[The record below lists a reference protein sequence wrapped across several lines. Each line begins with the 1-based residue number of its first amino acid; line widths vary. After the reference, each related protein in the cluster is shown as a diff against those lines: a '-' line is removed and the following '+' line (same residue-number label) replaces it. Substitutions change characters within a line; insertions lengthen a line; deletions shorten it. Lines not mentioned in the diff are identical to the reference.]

1 MRLEK
6 AIKKIEKALG
16 VEVKETYNGRYSF
29 QYGNQVASF
38 LTQARYDYDD
48 EGNYGPIENEVEV
61 HNWHIRSENDHT
73 DIQTDYFAGYYVDN
87 CTQFINQLKP
97 PAPKFAVG
105 SLVRGKTNKRAT
117 RQGYAG
123 KTGLV
128 REIGHYVKIQ
138 WMGEE
143 YPSQYNYGY
152 PERDIELVSAAA

>member
-1 MRLEK
+1 MKHETIL
-6 AIKKIEKALG
+6 KKVKKALG
-16 VEVKETYNGRYSF
+16 VEAQKGYNGKWYAE
-29 QYGNQVASF
+29 YDGQVISWYAKKPWDNPDGPLVGELFHVRSVG
-38 LTQARYDYDD
+38 D
-48 EGNYGPIENEVEV
+48 ESDPM
-61 HNWHIRSENDHT
+61 
-73 DIQTDYFAGYYVDN
+73 TDYFAGSFRDN
-87 CTQFINQLKP
+87 ATQMINSVCP
-97 PAPKFAVG
+97 PPPKFAVG

-152 PERDIELVSAAA
+152 PERDIELVAAAA